1 MSNFGT
7 TDFDYRVALGQ
18 VADWQTWSVFGE
30 NLNVPIGTEVLAS
43 FGGMWTPMLAA
54 ETMTVV
60 STDVNDIAGGTGAQ
74 AVLIEGMGAG
84 YVHLNEVVP
93 LNGTTP
99 VITTGVFLGINRMTV
114 YGSGT
119 SQTNVGTVTAASTA
133 SVTTEAQ
140 IEIGQG
146 VSHHTMYHTSANGT
160 LLVRSLYIN
169 ALNVSGAAPKLT
181 IKAYV
186 YNSALNTRVEVLR
199 HSIDTVTSTF
209 DSYSQIIPFPIPGAS
224 SVWLE
229 VTSDKAGA
237 QVTARISVVE
247 YDI

>member
-43 FGGMWTPMLAA
+43 FGGMWTPMLA
-54 ETMTVV
+54 
-60 STDVNDIAGGTGAQ
+60 GGTGAQ
-74 AVLIEGMGAG
+74 AVLIEGVGVG

-93 LNGTTP
+93 LNGITP
-99 VITTGVFLGINRMTV
+99 VITAGLFLGINRMTV

-119 SQTNVGTVTAASTA
+119 SQTNVGTVSATSTA

-160 LLVRSLYIN
+160 LLVRNLHIN